1 MRPAVHRAL
10 SVAVLAVAIAGP
22 AAPVWAAEPDPGR
35 GAGAAGLPQGYA
47 ADPSFAGGPGA
58 ALARS
63 SRNPVLLDSLDQGYA
78 YGYGY
83 GQGYAPAYA
92 PAYAPGYAP
101 ALDPMLGQVP
111 PLPPVPE
118 PASPY
123 GASRT
128 PPPGQ
133 DADPQQP
140 SRDPLAQVP
149 GRDTTDA
156 APGLPSRAPGGTDGE
171 SGLPPRGTG
180 EQPGRGPADTADS
193 ADAGD
198 GGDGAEH
205 SDAAVQHGVE
215 AGAGGSFGASLPAL
229 VGGGA
234 LIAAAVGAAAHRAWP
249 RRRADC

>member
-35 GAGAAGLPQGYA
+35 GAGAVGLPQGYA

-58 ALARS
+58 GLAQTF
-63 SRNPVLLDSLDQGYA
+63 RNPVLSDALDQGYA

-83 GQGYAPAYA
+83 GQAYA

-101 ALDPMLGQVP
+101 GYAPALDPVLGQVP
-111 PLPPVPE
+111 PVPPAPDA
-118 PASPY
+118 ASPY
-123 GASRT
+123 GAART

-133 DADPQQP
+133 DADPRLP

-156 APGLPSRAPGGTDGE
+156 APGLPSRAPADAAGE
-171 SGLPPRGTG
+171 AGLPPRGTG
-180 EQPGRGPADTADS
+180 EQPGRVPADTT
-193 ADAGD
+193 D
-198 GGDGAEH
+198 GGDAADGAEH
-205 SDAAVQHGVE
+205 GDAAVQHGVE

>member
-47 ADPSFAGGPGA
+47 ADPSLAGGPGA
-58 ALARS
+58 GLAQS
-63 SRNPVLLDSLDQGYA
+63 YRNPALLDSLDQGYA

-92 PAYAPGYAP
+92 PGYAP
-101 ALDPMLGQVP
+101 ALDPMLGQI
-111 PLPPVPE
+111 PPVP
-118 PASPY
+118 PAPDAASPY

-133 DADPQQP
+133 DADPQLP

-149 GRDTTDA
+149 GRDTA
-156 APGLPSRAPGGTDGE
+156 GVAPNPALRPPADGAGE
-171 SGLPPRGTG
+171 TGLPPRGTG
-180 EQPGRGPADTADS
+180 EQPGRVPADTTDGG
-193 ADAGD
+193 DA
-198 GGDGAEH
+198 GDGAEH
-205 SDAAVQHGVE
+205 GDAAVQHGVE